1 MFVNRKGFWR
11 ACLLLVLGFLASCTP
26 KSTPP
31 GASSIYNMVNGARYT
46 YHYWEEGLAIL
57 LWYDF
62 TGGGEGCTGSG
73 STEDPVYRL
82 ECDVENADG
91 QTFSWKV
98 HTSDG
103 VTADMWIN
111 DQPVDLSEGTMFLAS
126 SGEDGLHFQQL
137 QRNFS
142 ELEPTNEAISALAS
156 SDPDVAEF
164 IARIG
169 TEDDS
174 ADASGE
180 DGLVGFVDALQSA
193 GHSVQISSPIEQP
206 FFFVTGQIVVV
217 NGEEVQVFEYPDS
230 AAAAVEAAL
239 ILPDASRV
247 GTSMMTWVTTPHFY
261 TEDRLIALYVGEN
274 DSITAAL
281 AEVLGEPIAE
291 GLDAAPLSQDE
302 SPTGSAPI
310 VEDLMVTLPE
320 LLSNERYDA
329 LLGMIGN
336 PFGIGDLR
344 SHTRVLNPPDV
355 IEELQSNLLLDT
367 TQLDF
372 TTDRSEFPDVRD
384 YDPDDFW
391 GNEEDVELIY
401 SRGWGANGQGE
412 AILIIGLLPD
422 GTQFW
427 RAMTYSSQ
435 GFSADSTVAGAGAEA
450 ETSGTMH
457 PLAGLVYRDGHEIWI
472 VDENG
477 EPVFVFDE
485 PKIRLSADGRYA
497 LFQPEYDSDIWLADL
512 TTGERRNLTE
522 GSNRYNGLPQ
532 WWPGQPDVIIFGS
545 SEDLGPGFGYP
556 TVVRTDGSDYQVLDQ
571 ERVGP
576 LALSP
581 DGELM
586 AYGGFDHSGRIARRG
601 SEPEDF
607 YPSDY
612 GLDVDKVFHPA
623 WSPDGRKLAWEVSG
637 DSEKHGWTSGVA
649 VFDLGNRDAALFH
662 TYTAVGGGSV
672 PRHLSWSPNGDWLA
686 FVTFN
691 ERAEDGRRPNL
702 WIAHPDGQ
710 GEVRLGTAFESAWSP
725 DGNRLAYTLFDESQ
739 ETFSVW
745 IHDTMTEEKTQVL
758 PAGTASVDWLE
769 PTEEL
774 MLTLGQYATIR

>member
-1 MFVNRKGFWR
+1 
-11 ACLLLVLGFLASCTP
+11 
-26 KSTPP
+26 
-31 GASSIYNMVNGARYT
+31 MVDGARYT
-46 YHYWEEGLAIL
+46 YHYWDEGLAIL
-57 LWYDF
+57 FWHDF
-62 TGGGEGCTGSG
+62 TSGGEGCSGSG

-82 ECDVENADG
+82 ECDVESADG
-91 QTFSWKV
+91 ESFSWQV
-98 HTSDG
+98 QTQDG
-103 VTADMWIN
+103 MTAEMWI
-111 DQPVDLSEGTMFLAS
+111 DGQSIDLSKGTMFLVS
-126 SGEDGLHFQQL
+126 TGEGGVQVEQL
-137 QRNFS
+137 QRDFS
-142 ELEPTNEAISALAS
+142 ELEPSYEAISALAS
-156 SDPDVAEF
+156 SDPDVASF
-164 IARIG
+164 IASI
-169 TEDDS
+169 DSKSDS
-174 ADASGE
+174 ADDGSE
-180 DGLVGFVDALQSA
+180 DGMAALVDALQLA
-193 GHSVQISSPIEQP
+193 GHSVEISSPIEQP

-217 NGEEVQVFEYPDS
+217 DGEEVQVFEYPDS
-230 AAAAVEAAL
+230 AAAAADAAL
-239 ILPDASRV
+239 ISPDASSV
-247 GTSMMTWVTTPHFY
+247 GTSIMNWMRTPHFY
-261 TEDRLIALYVGEN
+261 SKDRLIALYVGEN

-281 AEVLGEPIAE
+281 ADVLGEPIAE
-291 GLDAAPLSQDE
+291 GLTAAPPSQDE
-302 SPTGSAPI
+302 SSTGSAPI
-310 VEDLMVTLPE
+310 DEDLLVTLPE
-320 LLSNERYDA
+320 VLINKRYDA
-329 LLGMIGN
+329 LPKIIGN

-344 SHTRVLNPPDV
+344 SHTRVLNPADV

-367 TQLDF
+367 TKLIF
-372 TTDRSEFPDVRD
+372 TTDRSEFPDVSD

-401 SRGWGANGQGE
+401 SQGWGVDGQGE

-427 RAMTYSSQ
+427 RAMIYSSQ
-435 GFSADSTVAGAGAEA
+435 GFSADSTAAGAGSEAEA
-450 ETSGTMH
+450 SGTMH

-472 VDENG
+472 LDKNG

-497 LFQPEYDSDIWLADL
+497 LFQPEYDPDIWLADL

-522 GSNRYNGLPQ
+522 SSNRYNGLPQ

-545 SEDLGPGFGYP
+545 SDDLGPGFGYP
-556 TVVRTDGSDYQVLDQ
+556 TVVRTDGSGYQVLDQ

-581 DGELM
+581 DGEQL

-623 WSPDGRKLAWEVSG
+623 WSPDGQKLAWEVSG

-649 VFDLGNRDAALFH
+649 VFDLGNKDAALFH

-672 PRHLSWSPNGDWLA
+672 PHHLSWSPNGHWLA

-702 WIAHPDGQ
+702 WIAHPDGG
-710 GEVRLGTAFESAWSP
+710 GEIRLGTAFESVWSP
-725 DGNRLAYTLFDESQ
+725 DGHQIAYSLFDESQ
-739 ETFSVW
+739 EAYQVW
-745 IHDTMTEEKTQVL
+745 IHDTLTGEQTQIL
-758 PAGTASVDWLE
+758 PVGAAAVDWLE
-769 PTEEL
+769 PTDEL
-774 MLTLGQYATIR
+774 MQTIRQYSMTQ